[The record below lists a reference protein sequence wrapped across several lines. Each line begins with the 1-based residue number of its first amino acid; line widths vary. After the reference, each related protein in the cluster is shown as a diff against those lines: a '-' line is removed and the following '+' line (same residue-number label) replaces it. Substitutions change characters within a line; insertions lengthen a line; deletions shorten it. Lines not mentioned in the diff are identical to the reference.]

1 MAPVFLI
8 TYTNTRT
15 TDAVTHETEWV
26 TPGNYDSD
34 RAREAFER
42 QFPTTAVVRLQ
53 ELPPC

>member
-1 MAPVFLI
+1 MPIFLI

-15 TDAVTHETEWV
+15 TDAVTHKTEWV
-26 TPGNYDSD
+26 CDSSYDSD
-34 RAREAFER
+34 RACEAFEK